1 MKREWFRNVTVKHRE
16 KRVVSVLLF
25 AANSGDT
32 TFTAS
37 IIQKGRAV
45 MYVCHNVSQHQHQ
58 HVYIHTHI
66 CIN

>member
-45 MYVCHNVSQHQHQ
+45 MYVCHNVSQHQH
-58 HVYIHTHI
+58 VYTHTYMY
-66 CIN
+66 